1 MSRGLKMYR
10 RILVPTD
17 GSACSEKAAQH
28 AVALART
35 TGSSVVFLFVM
46 DTVRNYHE
54 GVMNNVK
61 KALSEEGDRSLGSAQ
76 RIAADA
82 GVAAEIELVEGD
94 PADVILGRAENFD
107 LVVMGSH
114 GKGLWKQLT
123 VGSVTQAVLRRITR
137 PLLLVPCAD
146 ALSTEE

>member
-1 MSRGLKMYR
+1 MYS
-10 RILVPTD
+10 RILIPTD

-28 AVALART
+28 AVALAT
-35 TGSSVVFLFVM
+35 TAGSSVVFLFVM

-54 GVMNNVK
+54 GVMKNVK
-61 KALSEEGDRSLGSAQ
+61 KTLSEEGERSLGSALQ
-76 RIAADA
+76 IAAHA
-82 GVAAEIELVEGD
+82 GVAAESELAEGD
-94 PADVILGRAENFD
+94 PAELILGRAEDFD

-123 VGSVTQAVLRRITR
+123 VGSVTQAVLRRIKR

-146 ALSTEE
+146 ALPTEE

>member
-1 MSRGLKMYR
+1 MSRGAEMYR

-35 TGSSVVFLFVM
+35 TGSNVVFLFVM

-54 GVMNNVK
+54 GVMRDVK
-61 KALSEEGDRSLGSAQ
+61 KALSEEGERSLGSAR
-76 RIAADA
+76 RISADA
-82 GVAAEIELVEGD
+82 GVAAETELAEGD
-94 PADVILGRAENFD
+94 PADVILARAEEFD

-146 ALSTEE
+146 APSTE